1 MFPKVSRMTRLLPAV
16 LALALTACGKPDPT
30 PPADDSAS
38 AGAINASVAEA
49 QNEAVDAQL
58 EATGAPDT
66 QQAREQAA
74 QNVLGDSSAA
84 GTGAGAAA
92 RRGRPATVDPSA
104 GDPLPAQPR

>member
-1 MFPKVSRMTRLLPAV
+1 MMRFVSLSLLLLVA
-16 LALALTACGKPDPT
+16 AGCGGPDPT

-49 QNEAVDAQL
+49 QDIAVNAQL

-66 QQAREQAA
+66 PQARAEAA
-74 QNVLGDSSAA
+74 KNVLGDSEAASATA
-84 GTGAGAAA
+84 GSAAA
-92 RRGRPATVDPSA
+92 RQGRPATVDPSA